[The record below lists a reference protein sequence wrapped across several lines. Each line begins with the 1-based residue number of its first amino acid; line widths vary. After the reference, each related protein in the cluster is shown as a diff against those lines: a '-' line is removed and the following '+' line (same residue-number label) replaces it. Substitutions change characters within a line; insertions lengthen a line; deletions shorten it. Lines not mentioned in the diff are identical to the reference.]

1 MARKVFFSF
10 HFDEDFWRTQQVR
23 NINALEGNPLATP
36 NAWEEVKRKGDA
48 AIEKWIDDEMV
59 GRTCAIVLVGAQ
71 TANRKWVI
79 YEISKAWNDGRGVLG
94 IRINKL
100 LNNNGQASTAGAN
113 PFEKVTF
120 KKTQKDLSTVA
131 PLKTPAGAD
140 SKATYATIA
149 ANVEAWIEEAI
160 KIRADYKE

>member
-1 MARKVFFSF
+1 
-10 HFDEDFWRTQQVR
+10 VR

-48 AIEKWIDDEMV
+48 AIQKWIDDEMK
-59 GRTCAIVLVGAQ
+59 GRSCAIVLVGAQ

-79 YEISKAWNDGRGVLG
+79 HEISKAWNDGRGVLG
-94 IRINKL
+94 VRINKL
-100 LNNNGQASTAGAN
+100 LNSSGQASTAGTN
-113 PFEKVTF
+113 PFDKITF
-120 KKTQKDLSTVA
+120 TNTQKTLSPVA

-149 ANVEAWIEEAI
+149 ANIEDWIEEAI
-160 KIRADYKE
+160 EIRKNYKG

>member
-1 MARKVFFSF
+1 VFFSF

-36 NAWEEVKRKGDA
+36 NGWEEVKRKGDA
-48 AIEKWIDDEMV
+48 AIEKWIANEMA
-59 GRTCAIVLVGAQ
+59 GRSCAIVLVGAQ

-79 YEISKAWNDGRGVLG
+79 YEISKAWNDGKGVLG

-100 LNNNGQASTAGAN
+100 LNNNGEASSAGLN
-113 PFEKVTF
+113 PFDYVTF
-120 KKTQKDLSTVA
+120 NKTQKRLSTAVQ
-131 PLKTPAGAD
+131 LKTPAGSD

-149 ANVEAWIEEAI
+149 ASIEAWIEEAI
-160 KIRADYKE
+160 TIRKNHKE